1 MLQGLIIKKIIDVV
15 IKRIMA
21 KSELR
26 KMRKYVEEDNE
37 LDIKVRE
44 IGKKLEDLE
53 KLAHPVAD
61 FICTDCGT
69 KAKRVKNKLN
79 KLKEKF

>member
-1 MLQGLIIKKIIDVV
+1 MLQGLIIKKIIDVD

>member
-1 MLQGLIIKKIIDVV
+1 MVMKQLLKQFNLDKIQ
-15 IKRIMA
+15 
-21 KSELR
+21 
-26 KMRKYVEEDNE
+26 KYVEQPNV
-37 LDIKVRE
+37 LDKKVKNIE
-44 IGKKLEDLE
+44 SKLKKLE

-61 FICTDCGT
+61 FVCTDCGT

>member
-1 MLQGLIIKKIIDVV
+1 MFKKIIDRILDIL
-15 IKRIMA
+15 IKQY
-21 KSELR
+21 KLD
-26 KMRKYVEEDNE
+26 KVLNYVEKPNE
-37 LDIKVRE
+37 LDKEVKSIKKE
-44 IGKKLEDLE
+44 LEKLK

-69 KAKRVKNKLN
+69 KAKRVKNKIN